1 MRNYIKNKYLTESYI
16 MDIDDEDDDTSSV
29 ENHMSDYSG
38 GYPSIAADDYN
49 TRIVLTLLTPYFDTE
64 GDAPQWFRDNE
75 ETYKEA
81 AYEFFDQTLLEILD
95 ANPCIRG
102 YGDWKFCYEEFN
114 EKRCTQ
120 RINPPH
126 NKEGLPYYYNG
137 EKTFFNPGH
146 KYVNVSLK
154 TKFNTPWQVLRFI
167 NSFFR
172 LRIDKNNPLVDS
184 ITMIECNGEGVYYN
198 VSRSNNIRLKCCSP
212 YTDSL
217 YNFVYHLLPQGKM
230 LYTYL
235 EISGEPEFDKLV
247 YSMFHNEAKVY
258 SAIDRLDDYKRLKRV
273 KLYDAFPMRT
283 IYMNRDWKTLTNVFK
298 SNKLEFEDSS
308 EEVFT
313 EFKKWFGNYSGKCL
327 FYFESAYEQFGYLCF
342 LKETFCYKDMEFIV
356 CLFDFTNCNGN
367 SYEENADFFMDM
379 ADMLDET
386 PQRLLDEFND
396 MKEFN
401 YFVKQTIQK
410 RIDDAEMDD

>member
-16 MDIDDEDDDTSSV
+16 MDIDDEDDDASSV

-38 GYPSIAADDYN
+38 GYPSIAADEYN
-49 TRIVLTLLTPYFDTE
+49 TRIVITLLTPYFDTE
-64 GDAPQWFRDNE
+64 GDAPQWFIDNE

-81 AYEFFDQTLLEILD
+81 AYEFFDQTLLDILD
-95 ANPCIRG
+95 SNPCIRG

-126 NKEGLPYYYNG
+126 NMEGLPYYCNG
-137 EKTFFNPGH
+137 EQTFFNLGY

-184 ITMIECNGEGVYYN
+184 ITMIECNGKGVYYN
-198 VSRSNNIRLKCCSP
+198 VSRSNNIRIKGCSP

-247 YSMFHNEAKVY
+247 YSMFLNEAKVY

-273 KLYDAFPMRT
+273 KLYDAFPMRAL
-283 IYMNRDWKTLTNVFK
+283 YMNTDWKTLDNVSK
-298 SNKLEFEDSS
+298 SNRLEIDDSS
-308 EEVFT
+308 VEVFA
-313 EFKKWFGNYSGKCL
+313 EFKKWFENYRGECR
-327 FYFESAYEQFGYLCF
+327 FYLYSSYGQFGYLCF
-342 LKETFCYKDMEFIV
+342 LKDTFCYKDKEFIV
-356 CLFDFTNCNGN
+356 GFFEFTNNGID
-367 SYEENADFFMDM
+367 YEQKSDFFMDI

-386 PQRLLDEFND
+386 PQRLLDVFDDVLPLNHSVRKIIRE
-396 MKEFN
+396 
-401 YFVKQTIQK
+401 

>member
-1 MRNYIKNKYLTESYI
+1 M
-16 MDIDDEDDDTSSV
+16 
-29 ENHMSDYSG
+29 
-38 GYPSIAADDYN
+38 
-49 TRIVLTLLTPYFDTE
+49 
-64 GDAPQWFRDNE
+64 
-75 ETYKEA
+75 
-81 AYEFFDQTLLEILD
+81 
-95 ANPCIRG
+95 
-102 YGDWKFCYEEFN
+102 
-114 EKRCTQ
+114 
-120 RINPPH
+120 
-126 NKEGLPYYYNG
+126 EGLPYYYNG

-184 ITMIECNGEGVYYN
+184 ITMIECNGKGVYYN
-198 VSRSNNIRLKCCSP
+198 VSRSNNIRLKGCSP

-273 KLYDAFPMRT
+273 KLYDAFPMRAL
-283 IYMNRDWKTLTNVFK
+283 YMNTDWKTLDNVSK
-298 SNKLEFEDSS
+298 SNRLEVEDSS
-308 EEVFT
+308 EEVFA
-313 EFKKWFGNYSGKCL
+313 EFKKWFENYRGECR
-327 FYFESAYEQFGYLCF
+327 FYLYSSYGQFGYLCF
-342 LKETFCYKDMEFIV
+342 LKDTFCYKDKEFIV
-356 CLFDFTNCNGN
+356 GFFEFTNNGID
-367 SYEENADFFMDM
+367 YDQKADFFKDI

-386 PQRLLDEFND
+386 PQRLLDVFDDVRPLNHSVR
-396 MKEFN
+396 KI
-401 YFVKQTIQK
+401 IQE
-410 RIDDAEMDD
+410 RIDDAEMDE